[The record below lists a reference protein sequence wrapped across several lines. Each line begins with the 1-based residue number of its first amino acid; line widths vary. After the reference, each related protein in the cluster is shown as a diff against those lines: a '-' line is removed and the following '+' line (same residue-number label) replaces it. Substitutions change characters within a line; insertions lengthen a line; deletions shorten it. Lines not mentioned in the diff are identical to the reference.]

1 MLTLV
6 SRLERYAA
14 ASPPAQ
20 AITTRIKAPPS
31 PAAATHSSQT
41 KSSRTTRIPA
51 SYSNAD
57 VRSLD
62 LQRTGRDHSRPVRS
76 SSMIVSPSQAN
87 GASWID
93 GMPPPP
99 RIFPGVVHER
109 TRRGSLRQG
118 SSSEKDADATNINAT
133 TELKPLPWGQDDKDL
148 QKPVAEESSEQGNGK
163 EASR

>member
-14 ASPPAQ
+14 ASLPAQ
-20 AITTRIKAPPS
+20 AVTAPTKAIPS
-31 PAAATHSSQT
+31 PATSAAAHSSQT
-41 KSSRTTRIPA
+41 CPSRAPRMPA

-62 LQRTGRDHSRPVRS
+62 LQRTGREHSRPVRS
-76 SSMIVSPSQAN
+76 ASMIMSPSQAN
-87 GASWID
+87 GTSWID

-99 RIFPGVVHER
+99 RMFPGVVHER

-118 SSSEKDADATNINAT
+118 SSSEKDAMVTNVNFMIAPRPFPQ
-133 TELKPLPWGQDDKDL
+133 EEGDKG
-148 QKPVAEESSEQGNGK
+148 PPESGGRG
-163 EASR
+163 AR